1 MRRSDGGHGESSL
14 TLRRAN
20 AEDVELAFRVLKE
33 TMREYVVATW
43 STWSEEES
51 RRQTVEQVSA
61 GRTEVIELDGVPA
74 GIQLVERASTHIQLE
89 QLYVSKEFQRRR
101 IGTQLVKRLLREA
114 SGSKLPVRLRVL
126 AVNPA
131 RVFYERLGFIVIE
144 TTPERY
150 FMEWVP

>member
-43 STWSEEES
+43 GTWSEEES

>member
-43 STWSEEES
+43 GTWSEEES

-89 QLYVSKEFQRRR
+89 QLYVSKEFQRRG
-101 IGTQLVKRLLREA
+101 IGT
-114 SGSKLPVRLRVL
+114 
-126 AVNPA
+126 
-131 RVFYERLGFIVIE
+131 
-144 TTPERY
+144 
-150 FMEWVP
+150 